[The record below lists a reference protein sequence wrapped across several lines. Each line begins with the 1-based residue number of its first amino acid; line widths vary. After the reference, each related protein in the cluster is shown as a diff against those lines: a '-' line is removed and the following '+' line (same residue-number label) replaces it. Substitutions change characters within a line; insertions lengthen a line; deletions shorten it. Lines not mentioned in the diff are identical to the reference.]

1 MSYKIIVDSSCEL
14 PAELVKDSHFCSVP
28 FGLEVGGAQ
37 YVDDS
42 QLDVEHLLKE
52 IAACPTCPKSSCPS
66 PQLFLEHIEGEAQ
79 RIYIVTIS
87 SNLSGCYNSAVL
99 AKSMYEESNSDK
111 KIAVID
117 SLSASGGETQ
127 IAMLA
132 HELEK
137 EGKSFE
143 QIEAQLSAFRDAMET
158 TFVLDNVETLRK
170 NGRLSRVKALVATSL
185 NIKPVL
191 AAENGTIIQIGQ
203 GLGMKKALN
212 KLVDVIIKNGGALDT
227 KRIIISHC
235 NNAARAEEVKK
246 MLQTKVHAPNIMI
259 MATRGLSSLYANDG
273 GIIVTY

>member
-14 PAELVKDSHFCSVP
+14 PAELMEDSHFCSIP
-28 FGLEVGGAQ
+28 FGLEVGGTHF
-37 YVDDS
+37 VDDKE
-42 QLDVEHLLKE
+42 LDVEELLRQ

-66 PQLFLEHIEGEAQ
+66 PQLFLENIEGEAQ

-87 SNLSGCYNSAVL
+87 SQLSGCYNSAVL
-99 AKSMYEESNSDK
+99 AKNMYEENHSDK

-117 SLSASGGETQ
+117 SQSASGGETQ
-127 IAMLA
+127 IALLA
-132 HELEK
+132 YELEK

-143 QIEAQLSAFRDAMET
+143 EIEEKLNAFRDAMET

-191 AAENGTIIQIGQ
+191 AADKGTIIQIGQ

-212 KLVDVIIKNGGALDT
+212 KLVDVIIKNGGELDK

-235 NNAARAEEVKK
+235 NNEKRAEEVKS
-246 MLQTKVHAPNIMI
+246 MLQAKVQAPNITI

>member
-1 MSYKIIVDSSCEL
+1 
-14 PAELVKDSHFCSVP
+14 
-28 FGLEVGGAQ
+28 
-37 YVDDS
+37 
-42 QLDVEHLLKE
+42 
-52 IAACPTCPKSSCPS
+52 
-66 PQLFLEHIEGEAQ
+66 
-79 RIYIVTIS
+79 
-87 SNLSGCYNSAVL
+87 
-99 AKSMYEESNSDK
+99 MYEEQNTDK

-127 IAMLA
+127 IALLA

-137 EGKSFE
+137 EGLSFE
-143 QIEAQLSAFRDAMET
+143 EIEARLNAFRDAMET

-203 GLGMKKALN
+203 GIGMKKALN
-212 KLVDVIIKNGGALDT
+212 KLVDVIIKNGGELDK

-235 NNAARAEEVKK
+235 NNQSRAEDVRK
-246 MLQTKVHAPNIMI
+246 MLQAKVHAPNIMI

>member
-14 PAELVKDSHFCSVP
+14 PIELIEDPHFCSIP
-28 FGLEVGGAQ
+28 FGLEVGGIH
-37 YVDDS
+37 YVDDRD
-42 QLDVEHLLKE
+42 LDVENLLKE

-66 PQLFLEHIEGEAQ
+66 PQLFMENMEGEAQ

-87 SNLSGCYNSAVL
+87 SNLSGSYNSAVL
-99 AKSMYEESNSDK
+99 AKNMYEEQNTDK

-127 IAMLA
+127 IALLA

-137 EGKSFE
+137 EGLSFE
-143 QIEAQLSAFRDAMET
+143 EIEARLNAFRDAMET

-203 GLGMKKALN
+203 GIGMKKALN
-212 KLVDVIIKNGGALDT
+212 KLVDVIIKNGGELDK

-235 NNAARAEEVKK
+235 NNQSRAEDVRK
-246 MLQTKVHAPNIMI
+246 MLQAKVHAPNIMI

>member
-99 AKSMYEESNSDK
+99 GSSLYEETYGEK
-111 KIAVID
+111 KIHVFD
-117 SLSASGGETQ
+117 SKSASCAESL
-127 IAMLA
+127 IALKVM
-132 HELEK
+132 ELE
-137 EGKSFE
+137 EAGKYTFE
-143 QIEAQLSAFRDAMET
+143 QIVEKIEEYRDKMET
-158 TFVLDNVETLRK
+158 YFVLDNLDFLRK
-170 NGRLSRVKALVATSL
+170 NGRLTGLKALAATTL
-185 NIKPVL
+185 NIYTHITDEMQRT
-191 AAENGTIIQIGQ
+191 AAEKIGQ
-203 GLGMKKALN
+203 SLGAN
-212 KLVDVIIKNGGALDT
+212 
-227 KRIIISHC
+227 IS
-235 NNAARAEEVKK
+235 
-246 MLQTKVHAPNIMI
+246 
-259 MATRGLSSLYANDG
+259 LSNRYNTD
-273 GIIVTY
+273 IDE

>member
-1 MSYKIIVDSSCEL
+1 MNYKIIVDSSCEL
-14 PAELVKDSHFCSVP
+14 PAELRDDPHFCSIP
-28 FGLEVGGAQ
+28 FGLEVGGKQ

-42 QLDVEHLLKE
+42 QLDVEHLLAE

-66 PQLFLEHIEGEAQ
+66 PQLFMENMEGEAQ
-79 RIYIVTIS
+79 RIYVVTIS
-87 SNLSGCYNSAVL
+87 SNLSGSYNSAVL
-99 AKSMYEESNSDK
+99 AKNMYEEQNEDK

-143 QIEAQLSAFRDAMET
+143 EIEARLNAFRDAMET

-212 KLVDVIIKNGGALDT
+212 KLVDVIIKNGGELDK

-235 NNAARAEEVKK
+235 NNVIRAEEVKK
-246 MLQTKVHAPNIMI
+246 MLQAKVHAPNIMI
-259 MATRGLSSLYANDG
+259 LATKGLSSLYANDG

>member
-14 PAELVKDSHFCSVP
+14 PEELVKDSHFCSIP
-28 FGLEVGGAQ
+28 FGLEVGGIQ

-42 QLDVEHLLKE
+42 QLDVEYLLKE

-66 PQLFLEHIEGEAQ
+66 PQLFLENIEGEAQ

-87 SNLSGCYNSAVL
+87 SNLSGCYSSAVL

-132 HELEK
+132 YELEK

-143 QIEAQLSAFRDAMET
+143 EIEAELNSFRDAMET

-203 GLGMKKALN
+203 GIGMKKALN
-212 KLVDVIIKNGGALDT
+212 KLVDVIVKNGGKLDT

-235 NNAARAEEVKK
+235 NNVVRAEEVKK
-246 MLQTKVHAPNIMI
+246 MLQAKVHAPNIMI